1 MNRRKALK
9 IGGILGG
16 LGLLSGSAYL
26 TFFNIDE
33 PENSY
38 FSDHSAL
45 LAELVESIIPE
56 THTPGAKRAN
66 VHLYVI
72 GLLDNCSTKKE
83 RSSFYN
89 GLENLKSYCTTQY
102 DTNFINC
109 TPSQRN
115 TVITYFE
122 NKGEISAG
130 IVGKIRKKILGEPF
144 FSLLKK
150 YTIDG
155 YCVSQLGATQ
165 NLRYEQVP
173 RVYEACIPYQA
184 GQASWATK

>member
-16 LGLLSGSAYL
+16 IGLLSGSAYL
-26 TFFNIDE
+26 TFFNIDQ
-33 PENSY
+33 PENNY
-38 FSDHSAL
+38 FSDHIAL

-56 THTPGAKRAN
+56 TDTPGAKRAN
-66 VHLYVI
+66 VHLYVA
-72 GLLDNCSTKKE
+72 GLLENCSTNKE

-89 GLENLKSYCTTQY
+89 GLENLKSYCTTEY
-102 DTNFINC
+102 GTSFMDC
-109 TPSQRN
+109 TSIQRN

-122 NKGEISAG
+122 NKGEIGQG

-144 FSLLKK
+144 FSLLKR

-155 YCVSQLGATQ
+155 YCVSHLGATQ

-173 RVYEACIPYQA
+173 RVYEACIPYRE